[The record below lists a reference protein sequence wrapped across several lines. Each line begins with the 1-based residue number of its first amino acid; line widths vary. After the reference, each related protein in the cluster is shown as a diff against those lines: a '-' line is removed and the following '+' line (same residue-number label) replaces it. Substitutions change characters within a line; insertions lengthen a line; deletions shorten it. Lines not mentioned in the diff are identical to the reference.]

1 MNPPLLDL
9 SYLFD
14 ISCGDPKYVFEVL
27 TLFVETFPNGLANL
41 EKLIRETDD
50 YEAIHKQ
57 AHTLKSSAGIIRIRQ
72 VYDDISRIDSLA
84 RSRGNK
90 AEIIAKMENILFN
103 FNKALPLIQSE
114 RGKHRP
120 SSL

>member
-72 VYDDISRIDSLA
+72 VYDDISRIDMLA
-84 RSRGNK
+84 RSRGSK